1 MIIKTVEGLEANEKA
16 KLVADIFK
24 KFIEVKKV
32 LKTPKHNSKVEFS
45 SRSGY
50 KRSYGYSTLD
60 EVLSQID
67 IAIKQ
72 TGGLSYTF
80 ENVNS
85 DSMVGVRVFIFG
97 DSGAWI
103 EFEPF
108 YLPGGRTA
116 QDYGS
121 ALTYLRRY
129 CISSV
134 FGIASEEDDDAQ
146 SISQK
151 PFRANERQQ
160 PRQAPVTRPQATTP
174 QQPAEDKS
182 KKPLSDDALN
192 MATVTYQ
199 NRPEL
204 LVILMKQAV
213 DGDKDAQKFIK
224 ELEGKDKL
232 LAHEINKRKL
242 YEKVS

>member
-1 MIIKTVEGLEANEKA
+1 M
-16 KLVADIFK
+16 
-24 KFIEVKKV
+24 
-32 LKTPKHNSKVEFS
+32 
-45 SRSGY
+45 
-50 KRSYGYSTLD
+50 
-60 EVLSQID
+60 
-67 IAIKQ
+67 
-72 TGGLSYTF
+72 
-80 ENVNS
+80 
-85 DSMVGVRVFIFG
+85 
-97 DSGAWI
+97 
-103 EFEPF
+103 
-108 YLPGGRTA
+108 PGGRTA

-160 PRQAPVTRPQATTP
+160 PRQAPRPQATAP
-174 QQPAEDKS
+174 QQQPAEDS
-182 KKPLSDDALN
+182 KKPISDDALN

-213 DGDKDAQKFIK
+213 DGDKEAQKFIR

>member
-60 EVLSQID
+60 EVLNQID

-80 ENVNS
+80 ENVNL

-97 DSGAWI
+97 DTGAWI

-160 PRQAPVTRPQATTP
+160 QRQAPRQQATAP
-174 QQPAEDKS
+174 QQQPTEDKS
-182 KKPLSDDALN
+182 KKSISDDALN

-213 DGDKDAQKFIK
+213 DGDKEAQKFIK